1 MSYLPLPHLRLSLS
15 PQLRKKP
22 RVFSCL
28 LAVAA
33 IVLCFGPQSA
43 LAVDYYWDTNGATAG
58 SGAATGTWG
67 TDTFWTTDSAGTIGT
82 SAYSGDNT
90 SDIFFSAGTNGTTG
104 TVTVLGTQSA
114 HSITFRNPV
123 DLTLSGGTA
132 LNLGSATAG
141 SGIFVTAN
149 AANTMS
155 TPVILNSAASAIG
168 FSNSGTGLL
177 TIGAV
182 TGAATSGTQ
191 TIAVGSSG
199 SGDITLNGII
209 GDGAGGG
216 NVALAVNSSGS
227 GITSLSGNNTYT
239 GGTTLNGGTLGFT
252 QDADLSTGTLT
263 LNSGTL
269 VNTGAATATSTN
281 AITAGGDIAFVAT
294 TGAGTNG
301 TLALTGPIT
310 LTGDRIFTFD
320 GGGNTNLGG
329 AITGNHSLT
338 IAGSGQVSMNG
349 TQGIKTYTGGTI
361 LNSGKL
367 SITGSGLIL
376 PSGGDLTINGGVFR
390 TSFGVN
396 IGSGALTLSGGTIEA
411 MTAPFADRGITASSY
426 SLESGIVNAAL
437 LGSGAMTKSTG
448 GTVEM
453 NAFSSSSG
461 NISLTDGVLSL
472 GGVQLDLSNQSITT
486 INGSTTITV
495 ADGSL
500 LAIGQGITGTGVGS
514 NSYVQ
519 TIVGNVITVNKNST
533 ASGSVTG
540 TFAKGGVLGKSGTIS
555 FSGGTLQSSAANQ
568 YDYSSRFSTAASQT
582 YKIDTNGQ
590 NVTFASNLTSSGGS
604 LNKLGAGTLT
614 LSGTNTYT
622 GATTVTLGTLLINGS
637 TASGSAVAVN
647 GGTLGGSGTVNGSV
661 TVGSGGALSP
671 GNSPGILNTGSL
683 SLAGEFVVE
692 IDGATVGT
700 QYDQVNVSGTVDL
713 VSGNTL
719 SLALNYTPIIGTNFF
734 LINNDVSDAITGLL
748 AGHAQDALF
757 SLSGQQWKIGYTGD
771 SATDAFT
778 GGNDLV
784 LQAVPEPTTWMLL
797 AGSLTLVMTCR
808 RRRR

>member
-33 IVLCFGPQSA
+33 IVLCLGPQSA

-67 TDTFWTTDSAGTIGT
+67 TSTFWTTDSAGTIGT

-141 SGIFVTAN
+141 SGIFVTTN

-191 TIAVGSSG
+191 TITIGSSG
-199 SGDITLNGII
+199 SGDITLNGTTGGII
-209 GDGAGGG
+209 TNGSGGG
-216 NVALAVNSSGS
+216 NVALIVNNTGTGMTTLTSN
-227 GITSLSGNNTYT
+227 TSLPGTSTYS
-239 GGTTLNGGTLGFT
+239 GGTTLNAGTLGVT
-252 QDADLSTGTLT
+252 GIGALGTGTLT

-269 VNTGAATATSTN
+269 ANAGPAVATLSN
-281 AITAGGDIAFVAT
+281 AITAGGDITFIGV
-294 TGAGTNG
+294 TGTSSGNLTLNG
-301 TLALTGPIT
+301 DIT
-310 LTGDRIFTFD
+310 LTGNRIFTFEGSNIA
-320 GGGNTNLGG
+320 GGGYTTLSG
-329 AITGNHSLT
+329 AIAGSHSLT

-349 TQGIKTYTGGTI
+349 TGKSYTGGTI
-361 LNSGKL
+361 LNSGRL
-367 SITGSGLIL
+367 EITASNQNL
-376 PSGGDLTINGGVFR
+376 PSGGDLTINGGTFR
-390 TSFGVN
+390 SFYGVT
-396 IGSGALTLSGGTIEA
+396 IGSGILTLSGGTIEA
-411 MTAPFADRGITASSY
+411 LTAPYANRGITASSY

-461 NISLTDGVLSL
+461 NISLTDGVLNVASA
-472 GGVQLDLSNQSITT
+472 QLNQTTQAITT
-486 INGSTTITV
+486 TLGSATITV

-519 TIVGNVITVNKNST
+519 TIVGNVITVNKNSS
-533 ASGSVTG
+533 ASGSATG
-540 TFAKGGVLGKSGTIS
+540 TFAQGGALGRVGTIS

-568 YDYSSRFSTAASQT
+568 YDYSGRFSTAASQA

-590 NVTFASNLTSSGGS
+590 NVTYASNLTSSGGS

-622 GATTVTLGTLLINGS
+622 GATTVNAGTLLIQGAQSGTGLVTVESTGALGGNGS
-637 TASGSAVAVN
+637 IAGSLILLAGADFVFSLTETFTVDGTSVSFGGFSIIDLIGLDSSVALGTYILIDGSATIDLANVSNFGAANAASIGGGKSAYFQSGSLEVVVVPEP
-647 GGTLGGSGTVNGSV
+647 GTLGMIFVAMA
-661 TVGSGGALSP
+661 AL
-671 GNSPGILNTGSL
+671 GILPRKRKR
-683 SLAGEFVVE
+683 A
-692 IDGATVGT
+692 
-700 QYDQVNVSGTVDL
+700 
-713 VSGNTL
+713 
-719 SLALNYTPIIGTNFF
+719 
-734 LINNDVSDAITGLL
+734 
-748 AGHAQDALF
+748 
-757 SLSGQQWKIGYTGD
+757 
-771 SATDAFT
+771 
-778 GGNDLV
+778 
-784 LQAVPEPTTWMLL
+784 
-797 AGSLTLVMTCR
+797 
-808 RRRR
+808 